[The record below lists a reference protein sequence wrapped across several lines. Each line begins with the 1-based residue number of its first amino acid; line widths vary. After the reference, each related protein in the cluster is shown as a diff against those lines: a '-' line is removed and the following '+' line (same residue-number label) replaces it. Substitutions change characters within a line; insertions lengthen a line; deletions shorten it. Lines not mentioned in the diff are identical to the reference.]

1 MPTRN
6 MANRNDGHRHARRM
20 NFPCSCLAMLQ
31 KNINF
36 VADIA
41 TAPTLQCR
49 MNGFMT
55 YRKMDTASGII
66 SSQEAHS
73 SERFSD
79 FTPIPCKGF
88 NILCKA
94 KRYGRWWVL
103 KGLKEQYRQDENYKN
118 LLHKEFDIL
127 ISLQHPN
134 IVSAYSMEEI
144 PEMGTC
150 IVMEWIDGITLEH
163 WSGRKTEGEDI
174 FLQLLDAVHYIHA
187 KQIVHRDLKPSNI
200 IITHNGNYVKLI
212 DFGLS
217 DTDDFAILKQ
227 PAGTPGYISPEQAA
241 SRQADIRNDIFSIG
255 CILEKI
261 LPGKPYTAIIKR
273 CKAPIAQRYANVDEL
288 KADFMARRNRHQS
301 VIMRIAIA
309 ALVCII
315 LLGFISYPLLHQQEK
330 SISITPAHHEA
341 KKDTVIRQQTKK
353 PAPLSN
359 GRKSL
364 QPTATEPSSAS
375 HLQSAELISKGK
387 KTIDKMWKES
397 GIDTIQS
404 VVKKSEAFNQFV
416 EKSNEFITTTYPQT
430 FSKDIDGKA
439 DIIYEL
445 SSYTAERY
453 VKPTLSSFQSSK

>member
-1 MPTRN
+1 MQPSYQPNLHN
-6 MANRNDGHRHARRM
+6 MD
-20 NFPCSCLAMLQ
+20 S
-31 KNINF
+31 
-36 VADIA
+36 
-41 TAPTLQCR
+41 
-49 MNGFMT
+49 
-55 YRKMDTASGII
+55 YSGII
-66 SSQEAHS
+66 IEESRR
-73 SERFSD
+73 SEHFSD

-88 NILCKA
+88 NLLCKA

-103 KGLKEQYRQDENYKN
+103 KGLKEPYHQDENYKN

-163 WSGRKTEGEDI
+163 WSGKKTEGEGI

-200 IITHNGNYVKLI
+200 IITHNGNHVKLI

-227 PAGTPGYISPEQAA
+227 PAGTPGYISPEQIV
-241 SRQADIRNDIFSIG
+241 SQQADIRNDIFSIG
-255 CILEKI
+255 CILEMI

-273 CKAPIAQRYANVDEL
+273 CKAPITQRYANVDEL
-288 KADFMARRNRHQS
+288 KADFMAHRNRHLS
-301 VIMRIAIA
+301 GIKRIAIA
-309 ALVCII
+309 VLTCII
-315 LLGFISYPLLHQQEK
+315 LLGFISYPLLYQQEK

-341 KKDTVIRQQTKK
+341 KKDTVIRQQAGDAT
-353 PAPLSN
+353 PLSES
-359 GRKSL
+359 KHSQ
-364 QPTATEPSSAS
+364 QPAAEPSSAS

-404 VVKKSEAFNQFV
+404 VVKKSEAFYQFV
-416 EKSNEFITTTYPQT
+416 DKSNEFITTTYPQT
-430 FSKDIDGKA
+430 FSKDIDGKKT

>member
-1 MPTRN
+1 
-6 MANRNDGHRHARRM
+6 
-20 NFPCSCLAMLQ
+20 
-31 KNINF
+31 
-36 VADIA
+36 
-41 TAPTLQCR
+41 
-49 MNGFMT
+49 
-55 YRKMDTASGII
+55 MDSYSGII
-66 SSQEAHS
+66 IEESRR
-73 SERFSD
+73 SEQFSD

-88 NILCKA
+88 NLLCKA

-103 KGLKEQYRQDENYKN
+103 KGLKEPYRQDENYKN

-163 WSGRKTEGEDI
+163 WSGRKPEGEGI

-200 IITHNGNYVKLI
+200 MITHNGNHVKLI

-227 PAGTPGYISPEQAA
+227 PAGTPGYISPEQIV
-241 SRQADIRNDIFSIG
+241 SQQADIRNDIFSIG

-288 KADFMARRNRHQS
+288 KADFMAQRNRHLS
-301 VIMRIAIA
+301 GIKRIAIA
-309 ALVCII
+309 VLTCII
-315 LLGFISYPLLHQQEK
+315 LLGFISYPLLYQQEK

-341 KKDTVIRQQTKK
+341 KKDTVIRQQAGDA
-353 PAPLSN
+353 APLHSQ
-359 GRKSL
+359 
-364 QPTATEPSSAS
+364 QPAAAEPSSAS

-404 VVKKSEAFNQFV
+404 VVKKSEAFYQFAD
-416 EKSNEFITTTYPQT
+416 KSEEFITTTYPQT
-430 FSKDIDGKA
+430 FSKEIAGMKT

-445 SSYTAERY
+445 SSYYVERY

>member
-1 MPTRN
+1 
-6 MANRNDGHRHARRM
+6 
-20 NFPCSCLAMLQ
+20 
-31 KNINF
+31 
-36 VADIA
+36 
-41 TAPTLQCR
+41 
-49 MNGFMT
+49 
-55 YRKMDTASGII
+55 MDSYSGII
-66 SSQEAHS
+66 IEESRR
-73 SERFSD
+73 SEQFSD

-103 KGLKEQYRQDENYKN
+103 KGLKEPYRQDESYKN
-118 LLHKEFDIL
+118 LLHKEFDLL

-163 WSGRKTEGEDI
+163 WSGRKTEGEAI

-200 IITHNGNYVKLI
+200 MITHNGNHVKLI

-227 PAGTPGYISPEQAA
+227 PAGTPGYISPEQIV
-241 SRQADIRNDIFSIG
+241 SQQADIRNDIFSIG

-261 LPGKPYTAIIKR
+261 LPSKPYTAIIKR

-288 KADFMARRNRHQS
+288 KADFLAHRNRHLS
-301 VIMRIAIA
+301 GIKRIAIA
-309 ALVCII
+309 ALACII

-330 SISITPAHHEA
+330 SISTTPEHTET
-341 KKDTVIRQQTKK
+341 KKDKVIRLQAGDA
-353 PAPLSN
+353 APLSES
-359 GRKSL
+359 KHSQ
-364 QPTATEPSSAS
+364 QPAAAEPSSAS
-375 HLQSAELISKGK
+375 QSQTAELISKGQK
-387 KTIDKMWKES
+387 AIDKMWKES
-397 GIDTIQS
+397 GIDTIRS
-404 VVKKSEAFNQFV
+404 VVKKSEAYFQFV
-416 EKSNEFITTTYPQT
+416 NKSNEFITTTYPQT
-430 FSKDIDGKA
+430 FSKDIDGKKA

-445 SSYTAERY
+445 SSYTTERY

>member
-1 MPTRN
+1 
-6 MANRNDGHRHARRM
+6 
-20 NFPCSCLAMLQ
+20 
-31 KNINF
+31 
-36 VADIA
+36 
-41 TAPTLQCR
+41 
-49 MNGFMT
+49 
-55 YRKMDTASGII
+55 MDSYSGII
-66 SSQEAHS
+66 IEESRR
-73 SERFSD
+73 SEQFSD

-88 NILCKA
+88 NLLCKA
-94 KRYGRWWVL
+94 KRYGRGWVL
-103 KGLKEQYRQDENYKN
+103 KGLKEPYRQDENYKN

-163 WSGRKTEGEDI
+163 WSGRKPEGEGI

-200 IITHNGNYVKLI
+200 MITHNGNHVKLI

-227 PAGTPGYISPEQAA
+227 PAGTQGYISPEQIV
-241 SRQADIRNDIFSIG
+241 SQQADIRNDIFSIG

-273 CKAPIAQRYANVDEL
+273 CKVPIAQRYANVDEL
-288 KADFMARRNRHQS
+288 KADFMAHRNSHPS
-301 VIMRIAIA
+301 GIKRIAIVV
-309 ALVCII
+309 LVCII

-330 SISITPAHHEA
+330 NISITPAHHEA
-341 KKDTVIRQQTKK
+341 KKDTVIRQQAGDA
-353 PAPLSN
+353 APLSES
-359 GRKSL
+359 KHSQ
-364 QPTATEPSSAS
+364 QPIAAEPSSVS
-375 HLQSAELISKGK
+375 HLQSIELISEGK

-397 GIDTIQS
+397 GIDTIRS
-404 VVKKSEAFNQFV
+404 VEKKSEAFYRFID
-416 EKSNEFITTTYPQT
+416 KSNDFFSTTYPQT
-430 FSKDIDGKA
+430 FSKDIVGSKKT

-445 SSYTAERY
+445 SSYTSERY
-453 VKPTLSSFQSSK
+453 VKPTLSRFQTSK

>member
-1 MPTRN
+1 MQPNYQPSLSN
-6 MANRNDGHRHARRM
+6 MD
-20 NFPCSCLAMLQ
+20 S
-31 KNINF
+31 
-36 VADIA
+36 
-41 TAPTLQCR
+41 
-49 MNGFMT
+49 
-55 YRKMDTASGII
+55 YSGII
-66 SSQEAHS
+66 IEESRR
-73 SERFSD
+73 SEQFSD

-88 NILCKA
+88 NLLCKA

-163 WSGRKTEGEDI
+163 WSGRKPEGEGI

-200 IITHNGNYVKLI
+200 MITHNGNHVKLI

-227 PAGTPGYISPEQAA
+227 PAGTQGYISPEQIV
-241 SRQADIRNDIFSIG
+241 SQQADIRNDIFSIG

-273 CKAPIAQRYANVDEL
+273 CKVPIAQRYANVDEL
-288 KADFMARRNRHQS
+288 KADFMARRNSHPS
-301 VIMRIAIA
+301 GIKRIAIVV
-309 ALVCII
+309 LVCII

-330 SISITPAHHEA
+330 NISITPAHHEA
-341 KKDTVIRQQTKK
+341 KKDTVIRQQAGDA
-353 PAPLSN
+353 APLSES
-359 GRKSL
+359 KHSQ
-364 QPTATEPSSAS
+364 QPIAAEPSSAS
-375 HLQSAELISKGK
+375 HLQSIELISEGK

-397 GIDTIQS
+397 GIDTIRS
-404 VVKKSEAFNQFV
+404 VEKKSEAFYRFID
-416 EKSNEFITTTYPQT
+416 KSNDFITTSYTEI
-430 FSKDIDGKA
+430 FSNDIVGSKKT

-445 SSYTAERY
+445 SSYSSERY
-453 VKPTLSSFQSSK
+453 VKPTLSRFQTSK

>member
-1 MPTRN
+1 
-6 MANRNDGHRHARRM
+6 
-20 NFPCSCLAMLQ
+20 
-31 KNINF
+31 
-36 VADIA
+36 
-41 TAPTLQCR
+41 
-49 MNGFMT
+49 
-55 YRKMDTASGII
+55 MDSYSGIVI
-66 SSQEAHS
+66 EESRR
-73 SERFSD
+73 SEQFSD

-88 NILCKA
+88 NLLCKA

-163 WSGRKTEGEDI
+163 WSGRKPEGEGI

-200 IITHNGNYVKLI
+200 MITHNGNHVKLI

-227 PAGTPGYISPEQAA
+227 PAGTQGYISPEQIV
-241 SRQADIRNDIFSIG
+241 SQQADIRNDIFSIG

-273 CKAPIAQRYANVDEL
+273 CKVPIAQRYANVDEL
-288 KADFMARRNRHQS
+288 KADFMAHRNSHPS
-301 VIMRIAIA
+301 GIKRIAIA
-309 ALVCII
+309 VLVCII

-330 SISITPAHHEA
+330 NISITPAHHEA
-341 KKDTVIRQQTKK
+341 KKDTVIRQQAGDV
-353 PAPLSN
+353 APLSES
-359 GRKSL
+359 KHSQ
-364 QPTATEPSSAS
+364 QPVAAEPSSVS
-375 HLQSAELISKGK
+375 HLQSIELISEGK

-397 GIDTIQS
+397 GIDTIRS
-404 VVKKSEAFNQFV
+404 VEKKSEAFYRFID
-416 EKSNEFITTTYPQT
+416 KSNDFITTTYPQT
-430 FSKDIDGKA
+430 FSKDIVGSKKT

-445 SSYTAERY
+445 SSYTSERY
-453 VKPTLSSFQSSK
+453 VKPTLSRFQTSK

>member
-1 MPTRN
+1 
-6 MANRNDGHRHARRM
+6 
-20 NFPCSCLAMLQ
+20 
-31 KNINF
+31 
-36 VADIA
+36 
-41 TAPTLQCR
+41 
-49 MNGFMT
+49 
-55 YRKMDTASGII
+55 MDSYSGII
-66 SSQEAHS
+66 IEESRR
-73 SERFSD
+73 SEQFSD

-88 NILCKA
+88 NLLCKA

-103 KGLKEQYRQDENYKN
+103 KGVKEPYRQDGNYKN

-127 ISLQHPN
+127 ISLQHSN

-200 IITHNGNYVKLI
+200 MITHNGNHVKLI

-217 DTDDFAILKQ
+217 DTDDFDILKQ
-227 PAGTPGYISPEQAA
+227 PAGTPGYISPEQIV
-241 SRQADIRNDIFSIG
+241 SQQADIRNDIFSIG

-261 LPGKPYTAIIKR
+261 LPGKPYTEIIKR

-288 KADFMARRNRHQS
+288 KADFMAHRNRHLS
-301 VIMRIAIA
+301 GIKRIGIA

-330 SISITPAHHEA
+330 SISTTPEHTEA
-341 KKDTVIRQQTKK
+341 KEDTIIRQQAGDA
-353 PAPLSN
+353 APLSES
-359 GRKSL
+359 KHSQ
-364 QPTATEPSSAS
+364 QPTAAKLSSAS
-375 HLQSAELISKGK
+375 HLQSTELISEGK
-387 KTIDKMWKES
+387 KAIDKMWKDS
-397 GIDTIQS
+397 GIDTIRS
-404 VVKKSEAFNQFV
+404 VEKKSEAFYRFID
-416 EKSNEFITTTYPQT
+416 KSNDFITTTYPQT
-430 FSKDIDGKA
+430 FSRDIAGSKKT

-445 SSYTAERY
+445 SSYTTERY
-453 VKPTLSSFQSSK
+453 VKPTLSRFQSSK